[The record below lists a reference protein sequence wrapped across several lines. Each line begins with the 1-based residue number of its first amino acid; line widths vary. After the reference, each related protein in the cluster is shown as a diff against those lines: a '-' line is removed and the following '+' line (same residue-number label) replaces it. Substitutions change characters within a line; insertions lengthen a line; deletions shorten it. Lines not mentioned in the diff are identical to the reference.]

1 MTPGLKQRN
10 PYCMVAGRGMPWL
23 GLGFLKVFKETPK
36 EATKETVHLMNVL
49 KFGVSTEDV
58 GE

>member
-1 MTPGLKQRN
+1 
-10 PYCMVAGRGMPWL
+10 MVAGRGMPWL